1 MIEYRPVSDLGKTDL
16 AWLQAR
22 HHFCFAGY
30 QDVQRLEWGWTRY
43 INHDVLAAGA
53 ELQPSF
59 HFATEMLVIVDEGE
73 IRITRHSDRDM
84 VIGRNRFAYIAAGTG
99 AEFGIANRSSK
110 PASFTT
116 VGLSSVA
123 DEPAAFRESVALS
136 AVPDLLA
143 SGDDDDVAPVR
154 LRTSA
159 RLRWLD
165 VAAGQTIDIHLT
177 GEFAYLVVMAGAVDI
192 GRHRMTRHDGL
203 AMQNE
208 AGLAVAAE
216 TPASLMLIEG

>member
-1 MIEYRPVSDLGKTDL
+1 MIEYRPASDLGKTDL

-30 QDVQRLEWGWTRY
+30 QDVERLEWGRTRY
-43 INHDVLAAGA
+43 INHDVLAAGS

-59 HFATEMLVIVDEGE
+59 HFATEMLVIVDEGQ
-73 IRITRHSDRDM
+73 IRIARRSDRDM
-84 VIGRNRFAYIAAGTG
+84 VIGRNRFAYIAAGNG
-99 AEFGIANRSSK
+99 AEFGIANRSPK

-123 DEPAAFRESVALS
+123 DEPAVFREPLLLP
-136 AVPDLLA
+136 AVTDWLA
-143 SGDDDDVAPVR
+143 SGDDDDVAPIR

-159 RLRWLD
+159 RVRWLD
-165 VAAGQTIDIHLT
+165 VVAGQAIDVRLAS
-177 GEFAYLVVMAGAVDI
+177 EFAYLVVMAGKVVI

-208 AGLAVAAE
+208 AGLSVGAE
-216 TPASLMLIEG
+216 TPASVMLIEG

>member
-1 MIEYRPVSDLGKTDL
+1 MIEYRPASDLGKTDL

-30 QDVQRLEWGWTRY
+30 QDVERLEWGGTRY

-136 AVPDLLA
+136 AVPDWLA

-159 RLRWLD
+159 RVRWLD
-165 VAAGQTIDIHLT
+165 VAAGQAIDVHLA
-177 GEFAYLVVMAGAVDI
+177 GDFAYLVVMAGAVDI
-192 GRHRMTRHDGL
+192 GRRRMTRHDGL
-203 AMQNE
+203 AIRNE
-208 AGLAVAAE
+208 AGLTVGAE
-216 TPASLMLIEG
+216 TPGSVMLIEG